1 MLFPQF
7 KCLPEGV
14 YLLESTLAGGGAPH
28 SLRQCP
34 CVCFCLCL
42 CAYICGL
49 VVSYMGGWGGVCHS
63 DGGFQC
69 HNHRF
74 LFQEVYPNLCL
85 ILLNTNEELA
95 LYFMSSLL
103 RTQLVMPQIIK
114 NPTFQKS

>member
-14 YLLESTLAGGGAPH
+14 YLLESTLAGGGGGRT
-28 SLRQCP
+28 SLP
-34 CVCFCLCL
+34 KAVSLCL